1 MTTDDVPD
9 YYAEFGIDRAASAD
23 QVSRQLDR
31 AFRTWSSRASRAPD
45 AKRRREAEDKVELV
59 SEARKELLDSARRH
73 AYDRRLDQAR
83 RRSRVPAS
91 APKSQPQPQ
100 QQQQQQQQPTLPVRD
115 WVGHARR
122 LMSQGDDEAA
132 LYELRQAVHHDER
145 NGDAWRLLGALHA
158 KQGQLSDSLQE
169 FQRALALHPYDALT
183 HSLTAQVWEQLGDHV
198 KAVPWHLKAVELAP
212 ADVGLRITAA
222 DSLYRVERYDEA
234 LSNYER
240 ALTERPGHD
249 GVRNQIG
256 WIWLRRAERAM
267 VWHPGRQRYVIA
279 SADSA
284 PMVTHCVDQGLAVG
298 ASDGALRDRLT
309 TYRVH
314 AGEALGRT
322 WRWYKSMGSVMGVC
336 AALMLVLQA
345 PLVVLPLAGFFG
357 LPIAMGI
364 KPRWQHTYN
373 ELPPDQRPPTRRVS

>member
-45 AKRRREAEDKVELV
+45 AKRRREAEDKVALV
-59 SEARKELLDSARRH
+59 SEARKELLDTDRRH

-83 RRSRVPAS
+83 RHARVPAP
-91 APKSQPQPQ
+91 APKSQPQSPPQ
-100 QQQQQQQQPTLPVRD
+100 PQPQPQPTLNVRD

-122 LMSQGDDEAA
+122 LMNEGDGEGA

-145 NGDAWRLLGALHA
+145 NGEAWRLLGALHA
-158 KQGQLSDSLQE
+158 KQGQLSDALQE
-169 FQRALALHPYDALT
+169 FQRALALLPHDALT

-212 ADVGLRITAA
+212 ADVGLRIAAA

-234 LSNYER
+234 LGHYER

-256 WIWLRRAERAM
+256 WIWLRRAESAM
-267 VWHPGRQRYVIA
+267 VWHPARERYVIA
-279 SADSA
+279 AAGSA
-284 PMVTHCVDQGLAVG
+284 PTVTHCVDQGLAVG
-298 ASDGALRDRLT
+298 ASDGALRDQLT

-314 AGEALGRT
+314 ASEALGRT
-322 WRWYKSMGSVMGVC
+322 WRWYKRMGSVMGVC
-336 AALMLVLQA
+336 AALVLVLPT
-345 PLVVLPLAGFFG
+345 PLVVLPLVGFFG

-364 KPRWQHTYN
+364 KPRWQHTCN
-373 ELPPDQRPPTRRVS
+373 ELPPHQRPQT

>member
-45 AKRRREAEDKVELV
+45 AKRRREAEDKVALV
-59 SEARKELLDSARRH
+59 SEARKELLDTDRRH

-83 RRSRVPAS
+83 RHARVPAP
-91 APKSQPQPQ
+91 APKSQPQSQPQ
-100 QQQQQQQQPTLPVRD
+100 PQPQPTLHVRD

-122 LMSQGDDEAA
+122 LMNEGDGEGA

-145 NGDAWRLLGALHA
+145 NGEAWRLLGALHA
-158 KQGQLSDSLQE
+158 KQGQLGDALQE
-169 FQRALALHPYDALT
+169 FQRALALLPHDALT

-212 ADVGLRITAA
+212 ADVGLRIAAA

-234 LSNYER
+234 LGHYER
-240 ALTERPGHD
+240 ALTERPGHE

-267 VWHPGRQRYVIA
+267 VWHPARERYVIA
-279 SADSA
+279 AAGSAST
-284 PMVTHCVDQGLAVG
+284 VTQCVDQGLAVG
-298 ASDGALRDRLT
+298 ASDGALRDQLT

-314 AGEALGRT
+314 ASEALGRT

-336 AALMLVLQA
+336 AALMLVLPA
-345 PLVVLPLAGFFG
+345 PLVVLPLVGFFG

-364 KPRWQHTYN
+364 KPRWQHTWK
-373 ELPPDQRPPTRRVS
+373 ELPAHQRPQT

>member
-45 AKRRREAEDKVELV
+45 AKRRREAEDKVALV
-59 SEARKELLDSARRH
+59 SEARKELLDTDRRH

-83 RRSRVPAS
+83 RHARVPAP
-91 APKSQPQPQ
+91 APKSQPPSQPQ
-100 QQQQQQQQPTLPVRD
+100 PQPQPTLHVRD

-122 LMSQGDDEAA
+122 LMNEGDGEGA

-145 NGDAWRLLGALHA
+145 NGEAWRLLGALHA
-158 KQGQLSDSLQE
+158 KQGQLGDALQE
-169 FQRALALHPYDALT
+169 FQRALALLPHDALT

-212 ADVGLRITAA
+212 ADVGLRIAAA

-234 LSNYER
+234 LGHYER
-240 ALTERPGHD
+240 ALTERPGHE

-267 VWHPGRQRYVIA
+267 VWHPARERYVIA
-279 SADSA
+279 AAGSAST
-284 PMVTHCVDQGLAVG
+284 VTQCVDQGLAVG
-298 ASDGALRDRLT
+298 ASDGALRDQLT

-314 AGEALGRT
+314 ASEALGRT

-336 AALMLVLQA
+336 AALMLVLPA
-345 PLVVLPLAGFFG
+345 PLVVLPLVGFFG

-364 KPRWQHTYN
+364 KPRWQHTWK
-373 ELPPDQRPPTRRVS
+373 ELPAHQRPQT

>member
-45 AKRRREAEDKVELV
+45 AKRRREAEDKVALV
-59 SEARKELLDSARRH
+59 SEARKELLDTDRRH

-83 RRSRVPAS
+83 RHARVPAP
-91 APKSQPQPQ
+91 APKSQPQSQPQ
-100 QQQQQQQQPTLPVRD
+100 PQPHPQPTLHVRD

-122 LMSQGDDEAA
+122 LMNEGDGEGA

-145 NGDAWRLLGALHA
+145 NGEAWRLLGALHA
-158 KQGQLSDSLQE
+158 KQGQLSDALQE
-169 FQRALALHPYDALT
+169 FQRALALLPHDALT

-212 ADVGLRITAA
+212 ADVGLRIAAA

-234 LSNYER
+234 LGHYER
-240 ALTERPGHD
+240 ALTERPGHE

-267 VWHPGRQRYVIA
+267 VWHPARERYVIA
-279 SADSA
+279 AAGSAST
-284 PMVTHCVDQGLAVG
+284 VTQCVDQGLAVG
-298 ASDGALRDRLT
+298 ASDGALRDQLT

-314 AGEALGRT
+314 ASEALGRT

-336 AALMLVLQA
+336 AALMLVLPA
-345 PLVVLPLAGFFG
+345 PLVVLPLVGFFG

-364 KPRWQHTYN
+364 KPRWQHTWK
-373 ELPPDQRPPTRRVS
+373 ELPAHQRPQT